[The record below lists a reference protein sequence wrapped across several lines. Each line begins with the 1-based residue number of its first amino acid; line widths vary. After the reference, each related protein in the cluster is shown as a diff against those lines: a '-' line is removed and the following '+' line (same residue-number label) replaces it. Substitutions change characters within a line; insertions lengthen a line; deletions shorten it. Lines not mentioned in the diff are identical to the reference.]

1 MSFRAAILLVWY
13 ILKELFT
20 SVNIVNFHK
29 KVGEK
34 ILLNIATIVKKKK
47 NETQAG
53 KRLTPWLTR
62 QCGSAI
68 CA

>member
-34 ILLNIATIVKKKK
+34 ILLNIATIVKKKM
-47 NETQAG
+47 
-53 KRLTPWLTR
+53 KRKL
-62 QCGSAI
+62 GNG
-68 CA
+68 